1 MPSVLWIPVA
11 LASLGAM
18 LGVWAIG
25 TMAGQRRMHA
35 QQVRL
40 LAGEGGR
47 ERAAQRRRDARQA
60 RLRATLARMGS
71 PFAGDGARPEGVAV
85 QLLHAGY
92 RGRRAV
98 AIYYGLRVALALI
111 LAGGVAA
118 MATSLDIPAQTL
130 AGGAAFAALL
140 GWMLPFMGL
149 KRRIRHRQRVMT
161 LSLPDALDLM
171 VVCVE
176 AGLGLNQALVRVSE
190 ELDQAHPVLSEELAL
205 VGLEMRAGIPRE
217 QALRNLSERTGLD
230 EVRSLVT
237 MLLQAHR
244 FGTPLARALR
254 VHSDSLRTRRR
265 QHAEEAAAK
274 LSVKMLIPLVLFVFP
289 AIFVVVLGPA
299 FLLLMES
306 LNP

>member
-1 MPSVLWIPVA
+1 MLWITVA
-11 LASLGAM
+11 LASLCAM
-18 LGVWAIG
+18 LGVLAVG
-25 TMAGQRRMHA
+25 TMVGQRRMHA

-40 LAGEGGR
+40 LAGEGSR
-47 ERAAQRRRDARQA
+47 ERATERRREARRA

-71 PFAGDGARPEGVAV
+71 PFAGEGARPDGVAM
-85 QLLHAGY
+85 QLLHAGF
-92 RGRRAV
+92 RNRRAL
-98 AIYYGLRVALALI
+98 AIYYGLRVALAMA
-111 LAGGVAA
+111 LAGVVAA
-118 MATSLDIPAQTL
+118 SAPSLDIPAQTVV
-130 AGGAAFAALL
+130 GGAAFAALL
-140 GWMLPFMGL
+140 GWMLPFVGL
-149 KRRIRHRQRVMT
+149 KRRIRHRQRGMAR
-161 LSLPDALDLM
+161 SLPDALDLL

-217 QALRNLSERTGLD
+217 EALKNLALRTGLD

-237 MLLQAHR
+237 MLLQTHR

-265 QHAEEAAAK
+265 QQAEEAAAK

-289 AIFVVVLGPA
+289 AIFVVVIGPA
-299 FLLLMES
+299 FLLMMEA